1 MYLKEKLTNIPL
13 IFFIT
18 MNINEDII
26 DLICEHIDYTE
37 YAKTASICKRF
48 AENIRNIPTNSKYK
62 IIYNNSTNNDFIL
75 FYLKHKAKKYN
86 YKFTLNKVLYTR
98 RALDLYW
105 YNFNSYKNLKCPI
118 VLCDFLDISL
128 NALNRNYAQIAN
140 FIKNINNR
148 YNNVPITFESFGTIM
163 SFLISQQII
172 TDKTIL
178 NIYLCGNITTVL
190 YKLCIVLIIFE
201 FNRECY
207 NRNILDNNKIQLMI
221 DVQKEKSVEFTD
233 YLNSIKTAYPK
244 YIHNI
249 IIKKLKEYSL

>member
-1 MYLKEKLTNIPL
+1 
-13 IFFIT
+13 

-26 DLICEHIDYTE
+26 DLVCEHINYKE
-37 YAKTASICKRF
+37 YAIVARISKRF
-48 AENIRNIPTNSKYK
+48 ADNIRNIPINTKYK
-62 IIYNNSTNNDFIL
+62 KNTNNDFIL
-75 FYLKHKAKKYN
+75 YYIKHIAKKYN

-105 YNFNSYKNLKCPI
+105 SNFNNYKCLGCPI
-118 VLCDFLDISL
+118 ILCDFLDISL

-148 YNNVPITFESFGTIM
+148 YNNVPITIESFGTIM

-178 NIYLCGNITTVL
+178 NIYSYGNITTLL
-190 YKLCIVLIIFE
+190 YRLCVVLIIFE
-201 FNRECY
+201 LNRECY
-207 NRNILDNNKIQLMI
+207 NRKILHNDKIQIMI
-221 DVQKEKSVEFTD
+221 NIQKEKSVEFIN
-233 YLNSIKTAYPK
+233 YLNSIKTSYPK

-249 IIKKLKEYSL
+249 IVNKLKDYSL

>member
-1 MYLKEKLTNIPL
+1 
-13 IFFIT
+13 

-26 DLICEHIDYTE
+26 DLICEHINYTE
-37 YAKTASICKRF
+37 YAKTATISKRF

-62 IIYNNSTNNDFIL
+62 NIYNNNTNNDFIL
-75 FYLKHKAKKYN
+75 FYLKHKAKKYK

-105 YNFNSYKNLKCPI
+105 WDFNSYKNLKCPH

-128 NALNRNYAQIAN
+128 NALNRNYSQIAN

-148 YNNVPITFESFGTIM
+148 YNNVPITMKSFSTIM

-178 NIYLCGNITTVL
+178 NINSYGNVTIVL
-190 YKLCIVLIIFE
+190 YRLCTAIIVFE

-207 NRNILDNNKIQLMI
+207 NRNILDNDKIQPMI
-221 DVQKEKSVEFTD
+221 NLQKEKSVEFID
-233 YLNSIKTAYPK
+233 YLNSIKIAYPK

-249 IIKKLKEYSL
+249 IIKRLKEYSL

>member
-1 MYLKEKLTNIPL
+1 MY
-13 IFFIT
+13 
-18 MNINEDII
+18 INEDII
-26 DLICEHIDYTE
+26 DLICEHINYTE
-37 YAKTASICKRF
+37 YAKTATISRRF
-48 AENIRNIPTNSKYK
+48 AENIRNIPINSKYK
-62 IIYNNSTNNDFIL
+62 IIYNNSANNDFIL

-86 YKFTLNKVLYTR
+86 YNFTLNKVLYTR

-105 YNFNSYKNLKCPI
+105 YDFNSYKNLKCPLI
-118 VLCDFLDISL
+118 LCDFLDISL

-178 NIYLCGNITTVL
+178 NINSYGNVTIVL
-190 YKLCIVLIIFE
+190 YRLCTAIIVFE

-207 NRNILDNNKIQLMI
+207 NRNILDNDKIQPMI
-221 DVQKEKSVEFTD
+221 NLQKEKSLEFIE

-244 YIHNI
+244 YIYNI
-249 IIKKLKEYSL
+249 IINKLKEYS

>member
-1 MYLKEKLTNIPL
+1 MY
-13 IFFIT
+13 
-18 MNINEDII
+18 INEDII
-26 DLICEHIDYTE
+26 DLICEHVNYKE
-37 YAKTASICKRF
+37 YVKTASISKRF
-48 AENIRNIPTNSKYK
+48 AENIRNIPTNAKYK

-86 YKFTLNKVLYTR
+86 YNFTLNKVLYTR

-105 YNFNSYKNLKCPI
+105 YDFNSYKNLKCPLI
-118 VLCDFLDISL
+118 LCDYIDISL
-128 NALNRNYAQIAN
+128 NAINRNYALIAN

-148 YNNVPITFESFGTIM
+148 YNNVPITIESFGTIM

-172 TDKTIL
+172 TNKTIL
-178 NIYLCGNITTVL
+178 NINSYGNVTIVL
-190 YKLCIVLIIFE
+190 YRLCTAIIVFE

-207 NRNILDNNKIQLMI
+207 NRKILDNDKIQLMI

-244 YIHNI
+244 YIHNM

>member
-1 MYLKEKLTNIPL
+1 
-13 IFFIT
+13 

-26 DLICEHIDYTE
+26 DSICEHINYKE

-48 AENIRNIPTNSKYK
+48 ADNIRNIPINTKYK
-62 IIYNNSTNNDFIL
+62 NIYENNTYCDFIL
-75 FYLKHKAKKYN
+75 FYLKHKANKYN

-118 VLCDFLDISL
+118 ILCDILDISL
-128 NALNRNYAQIAN
+128 NTLNRNYAQIAN
-140 FIKNINNR
+140 FIKNINNK
-148 YNNVPITFESFGTIM
+148 YNNVPITIQSFSTIM

-178 NIYLCGNITTVL
+178 NIYSYGNITTVL
-190 YKLCIVLIIFE
+190 YKICIALIVFE
-201 FNRECY
+201 LNSECF
-207 NRNILDNNKIQLMI
+207 NRNILDNDKIQEMI
-221 DVQKEKSVEFTD
+221 NVQKEKSVEFIH
-233 YLNSIKTAYPK
+233 YLNGIKTAYPK

-249 IIKKLKEYSL
+249 IIKKLKEYS

>member
-1 MYLKEKLTNIPL
+1 
-13 IFFIT
+13 

-26 DLICEHIDYTE
+26 DLICEHINYKE
-37 YAKTASICKRF
+37 YVKTASVSKRF
-48 AENIRNIPTNSKYK
+48 AEKIRNIPTNSKYK
-62 IIYNNSTNNDFIL
+62 NIYENNTYCDFIL
-75 FYLKHKAKKYN
+75 FYLKHIAKKNN

-105 YNFNSYKNLKCPI
+105 WNFDSYKNLECPL

-148 YNNVPITFESFGTIM
+148 YNNVPITIKSFSTIM

-178 NIYLCGNITTVL
+178 NINSYGNVTIVL
-190 YKLCIVLIIFE
+190 YRLCTAIIVFE

-207 NRNILDNNKIQLMI
+207 NRNILDNDKIQPMI
-221 DVQKEKSVEFTD
+221 NLQKEKSLEFIE

-244 YIHNI
+244 YIYNI
-249 IIKKLKEYSL
+249 IINKLKEYS

>member
-1 MYLKEKLTNIPL
+1 
-13 IFFIT
+13 

-26 DLICEHIDYTE
+26 DLICEHINYTE
-37 YAKTASICKRF
+37 YAKTATISKRF

-62 IIYNNSTNNDFIL
+62 NIYNNNTNNDFIL
-75 FYLKHKAKKYN
+75 FYLKHKAKKYK

-105 YNFNSYKNLKCPI
+105 WDFNSYKNLKCPL

-128 NALNRNYAQIAN
+128 NALNRNYSQIAN

-148 YNNVPITFESFGTIM
+148 YNNVPITIKSFSTIM

-178 NIYLCGNITTVL
+178 NINSYGNVTIVL
-190 YKLCIVLIIFE
+190 YRLCTAIIVFE

-207 NRNILDNNKIQLMI
+207 NRNILDNDKIQPMI
-221 DVQKEKSVEFTD
+221 NLQKEKSLEFID

-244 YIHNI
+244 YLYNI
-249 IIKKLKEYSL
+249 IINKLKEYSL